1 MKKAGIV
8 CDNYKVEKFK
18 KELTAA
24 GFTNFKVNPLTA
36 KKLTSIIVYVEGNQ
50 INEVKNICIK
60 VELHFKRS
68 N

>member
-8 CDNYKVEKFK
+8 VDNYKVDRVK
-18 KELTAA
+18 KELTAK
-24 GFTNFKVNPLTA
+24 GFTDFKVVPFTKDTTTIQVN
-36 KKLTSIIVYVEGNQ
+36 VEEHELKEIQ
-50 INEVKNICIK
+50 KICTL

>member
-8 CDNYKVEKFK
+8 CDNYKVAKFK
-18 KELTAA
+18 KELTAH
-24 GFTNFKVNPLTA
+24 GFTDFEVKPFIKNSSTIQVNVSEDKLMDL
-36 KKLTSIIVYVEGNQ
+36 KKLCQN
-50 INEVKNICIK
+50 